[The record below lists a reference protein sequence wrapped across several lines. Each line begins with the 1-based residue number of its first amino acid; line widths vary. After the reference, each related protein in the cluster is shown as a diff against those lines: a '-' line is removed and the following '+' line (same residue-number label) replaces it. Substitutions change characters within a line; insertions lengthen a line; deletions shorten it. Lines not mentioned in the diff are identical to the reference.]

1 MEESSKQ
8 NAQHV
13 QRLCGGKV
21 YGVIKKL
28 KESVVGAQRG
38 KKKSEEEAADK
49 KQILYSVVSCKS
61 GKKALILSLRKFG
74 GNWIF

>member
-49 KQILYSVVSCKS
+49 NRYCILWYLVSQVK
-61 GKKALILSLRKFG
+61 RP
-74 GNWIF
+74 